1 MKYFFFFCLGWLSF
15 ARADLTQ
22 TVETNLTSIKTMEA
36 RFSHVDSGG
45 KSYKGTL
52 YLKKPGKLKL
62 VYDSPSPFLI
72 VSDGSAL
79 IYEDHETFEATYL
92 PLEVSPLSFLLDQKT
107 GLKKAFQI
115 ERVWEEGDLIFLSCR
130 DKKNYFH
137 LTLSFSK
144 TEKNIVGW
152 KSIDAQGNEI
162 DIHLSDIKKNLDL
175 RDDLFLFQQKPRWK
189 TRTKE
194 RKEP

>member
-15 ARADLTQ
+15 ARADLIQ

-62 VYDSPSPFLI
+62 AYDSPSPFLI

-79 IYEDHETFEATYL
+79 IYEDHETFEATYF
-92 PLEVSPLSFLLDQKT
+92 PLEDSPLSFLLDQKT

-115 ERVWEEGDLIFLSCR
+115 ERVWEKDGLIYSSCR

-162 DIHLSDIKKNLDL
+162 DIHLSDIKKNIGIH
-175 RDDLFLFQQKPRWK
+175 DDLFLFQQKPRWK
-189 TRTKE
+189 KHTKE
-194 RKEP
+194 RK